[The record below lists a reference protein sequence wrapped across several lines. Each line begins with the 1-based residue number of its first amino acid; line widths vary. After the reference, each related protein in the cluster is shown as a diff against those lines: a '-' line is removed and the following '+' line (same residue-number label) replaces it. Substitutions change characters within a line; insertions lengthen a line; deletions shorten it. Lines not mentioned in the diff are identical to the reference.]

1 MLPRITLFRSGALL
15 PLSGA
20 LLFAALVP
28 VALASVE
35 RLTLRQMVHK
45 VDDAV
50 YGEIVDRIV
59 TAVTVFDGAEE
70 LYFTTLHIE
79 GRSLLDGK
87 QTKVQVSFPG
97 GFLDGE
103 RGVFN
108 SEAPSADD
116 LALGNQV
123 LVFYKW
129 SDDMAGGFASNAL
142 YASHGGLFRT
152 FVTRKGNVVVQGR
165 GMGYAVPFN
174 RTLVH
179 LESEVREHRATRRK

>member
-1 MLPRITLFRSGALL
+1 MPPRLSFFRTAQVL
-15 PLSGA
+15 PLSGV

-28 VALASVE
+28 VALASIE

-45 VDDAV
+45 TDGVV

-70 LYFTTLHIE
+70 LYFTTLHVE
-79 GRSLLDGK
+79 GRSLVDGK
-87 QTKVQVSFPG
+87 QAKVAVSFPG

-103 RGVFN
+103 RGVDN

-116 LALGNQV
+116 QALGNQV
-123 LVFYKW
+123 IVFYKW
-129 SDDMAGGFASNAL
+129 SDNMGGGFASNAL

-152 FVTRKGNVVVQGR
+152 FVTRKGDVVVQGR
-165 GMGYAVPFN
+165 GTGYAVPFN
-174 RTLVH
+174 RTLGP
-179 LESEVREHRATRRK
+179 LETEVREHRATRDE